1 MNVTEALLHIT
12 GLLDFVC
19 FGTRGAVGA
28 GPQGCVLLL
37 PTGDRF
43 LASGHPVIGMLF
55 RFLVGK
61 ALAIRSELSGGG
73 VCPESP
79 SVSET

>member
-1 MNVTEALLHIT
+1 MNVMEALLRIT

-37 PTGDRF
+37 STGHRL
-43 LASGHPVIGMLF
+43 LASGHPSDWDAVPLPG
-55 RFLVGK
+55 R
-61 ALAIRSELSGGG
+61 
-73 VCPESP
+73 ESTGHP
-79 SVSET
+79 F